1 MLDKLGKAELG
12 EATKAMGL
20 VFAIGLVL
28 AVIGGTLNVMI
39 SNDTTDYSDVE
50 IPKEGDDTAVDAT
63 KMIGYFHQTG
73 KGVVGLLAFWF
84 PIVGMILIAVGI
96 GTLSTRLSVLCMLAA
111 PLGIFV
117 LLLMLQD
124 TVTIYGVIALYVLAV
139 CADVKSTLSSG
150 MFPERERNLVIACLC
165 RKVGMA
171 KVLAAYCTAYVAV
184 TVSGYLLLEE
194 VYVVL
199 AVMASVHV
207 VASAA
212 NIVPSRA
219 RKKKTA
225 VVATTTTT
233 ATTTATHR
241 QPNCVIV

>member
-39 SNDTTDYSDVE
+39 SNDTTEYSDVD
-50 IPKEGDDTAVDAT
+50 ISKDGGDTAVDAT

-96 GTLSTRLSVLCMLAA
+96 GTLNTRFSALYMLAA

-117 LLLMLQD
+117 PLLMLQD
-124 TVTIYGVIALYVLAV
+124 TITIYGVAVLYAFAV

-165 RKVGMA
+165 RKIGMA
-171 KVLAAYCTAYVAV
+171 KVLAIYCATYTAVM
-184 TVSGYLLLEE
+184 VSGYALLED
-194 VYVVL
+194 VYVVFAL
-199 AVMASVHV
+199 MVSVHMA
-207 VASAA
+207 ASAA
-212 NIVPSRA
+212 NSVLCRA
-219 RKKKTA
+219 EKKRKA
-225 VVATTTTT
+225 AT
-233 ATTTATHR
+233 ATAIATATATVTHR
-241 QPNCVIV
+241 HPNCVIV

>member
-39 SNDTTDYSDVE
+39 SNDTTEYSDAE

-111 PLGIFV
+111 PLGIFCAAFGAPRYRN
-117 LLLMLQD
+117 D
-124 TVTIYGVIALYVLAV
+124 IRCGNTV
-139 CADVKSTLSSG
+139 CACSMRRCKEHDLLGNVPRAREESCDCVPLQKNWNGKSAGHIL
-150 MFPERERNLVIACLC
+150 
-165 RKVGMA
+165 
-171 KVLAAYCTAYVAV
+171 Y
-184 TVSGYLLLEE
+184 
-194 VYVVL
+194 
-199 AVMASVHV
+199 SVCGSHRIGV
-207 VASAA
+207 SAA
-212 NIVPSRA
+212 RRGVRGACSDGISSCSGISCKYRAVPRQKEKNDGSSNNNNNN
-219 RKKKTA
+219 TQ
-225 VVATTTTT
+225 TTQLRHCMTL
-233 ATTTATHR
+233 R
-241 QPNCVIV
+241 